1 MLLFGRDSQFE
12 KKKEAL
18 LKRNGAKYLVTYSGW
33 TEGLYQ
39 GPVKEQL
46 NKDYFELNHPVHKQ
60 RFKTQILI
68 NQFEVTW
75 DLY

>member
-12 KKKEAL
+12 GGKKAL
-18 LKRNGAKYLVTYSGW
+18 LKRNGAKYLVSYNGW

-46 NKDYFELNHPVHKQ
+46 NKDSFEL
-60 RFKTQILI
+60 
-68 NQFEVTW
+68 
-75 DLY
+75 

>member
-46 NKDYFELNHPVHKQ
+46 NKYSFELNHPVHKQ